1 MANEATVF
9 SLTTTE
15 MAAGNVAS
23 AAGGDDVDIAT
34 ANAAAV
40 PASIDIGLYYL
51 KAAYE
56 GADGRSKLLQHIEKI
71 RAAIVKAPW
80 KPI

>member
-9 SLTTTE
+9 SLTTAE
-15 MAAGNVAS
+15 MATDVANR
-23 AAGGDDVDIAT
+23 AGGKDVDIAT

-40 PASIDIGLYYL
+40 PASIDIGVYYL

-56 GADGRSKLLQHIEKI
+56 GAGGRSKLLLHIDKLKAKI
-71 RAAIVKAPW
+71 VEAAWP
-80 KPI
+80 PI

>member
-15 MAAGNVAS
+15 MATSVAGT
-23 AAGGDDVDIAT
+23 AGGKDVDIAT
-34 ANAAAV
+34 KDAGV
-40 PASIDIGLYYL
+40 MTSSVDIGLYYL

-56 GADGRSKLLQHIEKI
+56 GTDGRSKLLKHIEKI
-71 RAAIVKAPW
+71 KAKIVEASWP
-80 KPI
+80 PI

>member
-23 AAGGDDVDIAT
+23 EAGGKAVDVAT

-40 PASIDIGLYYL
+40 PASIDIGLYFL

-56 GADGRSKLLQHIEKI
+56 SADGKSHLLQHIDKI
-71 RAAIVKAPW
+71 KAAIIEAPW
-80 KPI
+80 PAV

>member
-9 SLTTTE
+9 SLTTAEQATGT
-15 MAAGNVAS
+15 ANQ
-23 AAGGDDVDIAT
+23 AGGNDVDVAT

-40 PASIDIGLYYL
+40 TADIDIGLYYL

-56 GADGRSKLLQHIEKI
+56 SADGKSKLLRHLEKI
-71 RAAIVKAPW
+71 SDAIVRSDWP
-80 KPI
+80 PV

>member
-15 MAAGNVAS
+15 MATSVAGTAD
-23 AAGGDDVDIAT
+23 GFDVDVAT

-40 PASIDIGLYYL
+40 PASIDIGLYIL
-51 KAAYE
+51 KAKYE
-56 GADGRSKLLQHIEKI
+56 GADGRSRLMQHLEKLKNKI
-71 RAAIVKAPW
+71 ATSAWPAI
-80 KPI
+80 

>member
-9 SLTTTE
+9 SLTTAE
-15 MAAGNVAS
+15 MATSVAGTAS
-23 AAGGDDVDIAT
+23 GFDVDIAT

-56 GADGRSKLLQHIEKI
+56 DADGRSKLLQHLKKIEAKLVE
-71 RAAIVKAPW
+71 AAWP
-80 KPI
+80 PI

>member
-15 MAAGNVAS
+15 MATSVANQMTP
-23 AAGGDDVDIAT
+23 DNVDIAT
-34 ANAAAV
+34 ANADAV
-40 PASIDIGLYYL
+40 PGSIDIGLYFL

-56 GADGRSKLLQHIEKI
+56 GTDGRSRLLRQLEKI
-71 RAAIVKAPW
+71 KSRIIAAAWP
-80 KPI
+80 PI

>member
-15 MAAGNVAS
+15 MATSVAS
-23 AAGGDDVDIAT
+23 KASGDDVDIAT

-40 PASIDIGLYYL
+40 TADIDIGVYYL

-56 GADGRSKLLQHIEKI
+56 GANGRSKLLQHLDQI
-71 RAAIVKAPW
+71 RNKIVKAAWP
-80 KPI
+80 PV

>member
-15 MAAGNVAS
+15 MATSVAGT
-23 AAGGDDVDIAT
+23 AAGFDVDVAT
-34 ANAAAV
+34 ANADAV

-56 GADGRSKLLQHIEKI
+56 SANGRSELLQHIDKI
-71 RAAIVKAPW
+71 KAKIVESAWP
-80 KPI
+80 PV

>member
-15 MAAGNVAS
+15 MATAVANQ
-23 AAGGDDVDIAT
+23 AGGDDVDVAT

-40 PASIDIGLYYL
+40 PASINVGIYYL

-56 GADGRSKLLQHIEKI
+56 GIDGRNKLLRHLQKLEAKI
-71 RAAIVKAPW
+71 VESAWPPV
-80 KPI
+80 

>member
-15 MAAGNVAS
+15 MATAVANQAGPS
-23 AAGGDDVDIAT
+23 DVDVAT
-34 ANAAAV
+34 ANANAV
-40 PASIDIGLYYL
+40 PTSIDIGIYYL

-56 GADGRSKLLQHIEKI
+56 GTDGRSKLLRHLKKLQDKI
-71 RAAIVKAPW
+71 ITSPW
-80 KPI
+80 PPV

>member
-23 AAGGDDVDIAT
+23 NAGGKDVDVAT
-34 ANAAAV
+34 ANAGAV
-40 PASIDIGLYYL
+40 PASIDIGLYIL

-56 GADGRSKLLQHIEKI
+56 SADGRSHLLQHIDKLKAKVLES
-71 RAAIVKAPW
+71 AWPAI
-80 KPI
+80 

>member
-15 MAAGNVAS
+15 MATSVAD
-23 AAGGDDVDIAT
+23 AAGGKDVDIAT

-56 GADGRSKLLQHIEKI
+56 SADGRSKLLRHIEKLKAKI
-71 RAAIVKAPW
+71 VEAAWP
-80 KPI
+80 PI

>member
-9 SLTTTE
+9 SLTSTE
-15 MAAGNVAS
+15 MATAVANQFS
-23 AAGGDDVDIAT
+23 GKDVDVAT

-56 GADGRSKLLQHIEKI
+56 SAGGKSELLQHIDKI
-71 RAAIVKAPW
+71 KAKIVESAWP
-80 KPI
+80 PI

>member
-15 MAAGNVAS
+15 MATDVANTS
-23 AAGGDDVDIAT
+23 GGVYVDIAT

-40 PASIDIGLYYL
+40 PASIDIGLYFL
-51 KAAYE
+51 KTKYE
-56 GADGRSKLLQHIEKI
+56 GASGRSRLLQHLKKLEGKI
-71 RAAIVKAPW
+71 AEAAAWPPV
-80 KPI
+80 

>member
-15 MAAGNVAS
+15 MATEVANRD
-23 AAGGDDVDIAT
+23 GGDDVDVAT

-40 PASIDIGLYYL
+40 PASIDVGLYFL

-56 GADGRSKLLQHIEKI
+56 GTDGRSRLLRQLNKI
-71 RAAIVKAPW
+71 IAKIHKSAWPAI
-80 KPI
+80 

>member
-15 MAAGNVAS
+15 MATAVANQ
-23 AAGGDDVDIAT
+23 AGGDDVDVAT

-40 PASIDIGLYYL
+40 PASIDVGLYYL

-56 GADGRSKLLQHIEKI
+56 GIDGRNKLLRHIKKLEAKI
-71 RAAIVKAPW
+71 VESAWP
-80 KPI
+80 PI

>member
-15 MAAGNVAS
+15 QATGTADQ
-23 AAGGDDVDIAT
+23 AGGYDVDVAT

-56 GADGRSKLLQHIEKI
+56 GIDGRNKLLRHLEKLKSKI
-71 RAAIVKAPW
+71 VGAAWPPV
-80 KPI
+80 

>member
-15 MAAGNVAS
+15 MATAVAGQV
-23 AAGGDDVDIAT
+23 GKDVDIAT

-56 GADGRSKLLQHIEKI
+56 GANGRSKLLQHIDQIRNKI
-71 RAAIVKAPW
+71 VEAAWPPV
-80 KPI
+80 

>member
-9 SLTTTE
+9 SLTTAE
-15 MAAGNVAS
+15 MATEVAS
-23 AAGGDDVDIAT
+23 QTSGADVDVAT

-56 GADGRSKLLQHIEKI
+56 SSNGKSELLKDIEKLK
-71 RAAIVKAPW
+71 AKIVGSAWP
-80 KPI
+80 PI

>member
-15 MAAGNVAS
+15 MATAVADV
-23 AAGGDDVDIAT
+23 AGGKDVDIAT

-40 PASIDIGLYYL
+40 PASIDVGLYFL

-56 GADGRSKLLQHIEKI
+56 GAGGRQKLLRHIEKLKAKI
-71 RAAIVKAPW
+71 VEAAWPAI
-80 KPI
+80 

>member
-23 AAGGDDVDIAT
+23 EAGGKAVDIST
-34 ANAAAV
+34 QNAAAV
-40 PASIDIGLYYL
+40 AASIDIGLYYL
-51 KAAYE
+51 KTKYE
-56 GADGRSKLLQHIEKI
+56 GADGRSRLLQHIEKLKAKI
-71 RAAIVKAPW
+71 VEAAWP
-80 KPI
+80 PI

>member
-15 MAAGNVAS
+15 LATDVAS
-23 AAGGDDVDIAT
+23 RAGGKDVDIAT

-56 GADGRSKLLQHIEKI
+56 GADGRSELLRHIEAIKAKI
-71 RAAIVKAPW
+71 VEAAWP
-80 KPI
+80 PI

>member
-15 MAAGNVAS
+15 MATAVAGT
-23 AAGGDDVDIAT
+23 AGGKDVDVAT

-40 PASIDIGLYYL
+40 TASIDLGLYYL
-51 KAAYE
+51 KSKYE
-56 GADGRSKLLQHIEKI
+56 GTTGKSKLLQHLKKIEAKI
-71 RAAIVKAPW
+71 IESAWPPV
-80 KPI
+80 

>member
-9 SLTTTE
+9 SLTSTE
-15 MAAGNVAS
+15 MDTAVAGT
-23 AAGGDDVDIAT
+23 AGGKDVDIAT

-56 GADGRSKLLQHIEKI
+56 GASGRSTLLRHIEKI
-71 RAAIVKAPW
+71 KAKILEAAWP
-80 KPI
+80 PI